1 MTRALRIRML
11 LAVAVLAAAMACAI
25 EATDSLERLELSTV
39 DARFKL
45 RGEQPAPSNL
55 LVVGIDDKTF
65 DELDER
71 WPFSRNRFAKVLETV
86 SAADP
91 SVIVYDVQ
99 FTEQSDDPR
108 ADNRLIEASR
118 AAGNVVFS
126 TTETGEQG
134 ESNVFG
140 GGEALAYAR
149 AESGNG
155 LFPEDPGG
163 VVRRVPAQIDGLDT
177 LAVATLRRL
186 REPIPF
192 VRLGG
197 EGGWIDFRGGGG
209 HIARVSFSDVV
220 QGEIPADRFRDRIV
234 VIGAT
239 APVLQDTHP
248 VSWPDGTMAGPEIHA
263 TAIDT
268 LLRGAPLHTTGEG
281 DNLAIALALALLAP
295 LLALLARPLPG
306 ILVALAAGLAYAV
319 AAQLLFGAG
328 VIVPVV
334 APLAGLA
341 VGFVGTLLVHW
352 LTATFERARTRD
364 VFARF
369 VPDTVVD
376 QVLTRATEEGDPRL
390 GGERMDATVLFSD
403 LRGFTSFAES
413 RDPEQV
419 IDVLNR
425 YLTAMSD
432 AILDHHGTLVA
443 YMGDGIMAVFGAP
456 VGTPDHADQGLAAAR
471 AMLERL
477 EEFNAWIRERGHG
490 EGFKMGIGL
499 HSGPVMSGNV
509 GSARRLEYAA
519 IGDTTNTAARL
530 EGMTK
535 DTPYQLFVG
544 EPTYDRLRTPP
555 EELEFVS
562 ELEVRGRAHGI
573 RVWGLR
579 ETAAPAELPRSTAT

>member
-1 MTRALRIRML
+1 MTRALRVRML
-11 LAVAVLAAAMACAI
+11 VAVAVLAATVACVI
-25 EATDSLERLELSTV
+25 EATGALERLELSTV
-39 DARFKL
+39 DTRFKL
-45 RGEQPAPSNL
+45 RGEQPAPDSL
-55 LVVGIDDKTF
+55 IVVGIDDKTF
-65 DELDER
+65 DDLDER

-91 SVIVYDVQ
+91 AVIVYDVQ
-99 FTEQSDDPR
+99 FTEESDDPR

-126 TTETGEQG
+126 TTETGERG

-149 AESGNG
+149 AASGNG

-177 LAVATLRRL
+177 LSVAAVRRL
-186 REPIPF
+186 GKPIPF
-192 VRLGG
+192 DGLGG
-197 EGGWIDFRGGGG
+197 DGGWIDFRGGGG
-209 HIARVSFSDVV
+209 HLTRVSFSDVV
-220 QGEIPADRFRDRIV
+220 AGAIPPERFRDKIV

-268 LLRGAPLHTTGEG
+268 LLRGAPLRTTGAG

-295 LLALLARPLPG
+295 LLALFLRPLTG
-306 ILVALAAGLAYAV
+306 LLIALAAGILYVV

-328 VIVPVV
+328 WIVPVV

-403 LRGFTSFAES
+403 LRGFTSFAEA

-432 AILDHHGTLVA
+432 AILDHKGTLVA

-456 VGTPDHADQGLAAAR
+456 VASPDHADQALAAAR

-490 EGFKMGIGL
+490 DGFKMGIGL

-535 DTPYQLFVG
+535 GTPYQLFVG
-544 EPTYDRLRTPP
+544 EPTHDRLRAAP
-555 EELEFVS
+555 EDLEFVS

-579 ETAAPAELPRSTAT
+579 EARAPAELPG

>member
-1 MTRALRIRML
+1 MTRSLRVRL
-11 LAVAVLAAAMACAI
+11 LIGVAVLAAAVACVI
-25 EATDSLERLELSTV
+25 EATDSLQRLELSTV

-45 RGEQPAPSNL
+45 RGEQPAPENL
-55 LVVGIDDKTF
+55 IVVGIDDKTF

-71 WPFSRNRFAKVLETV
+71 WPFSRNRFAKALETV
-86 SAADP
+86 SAAGP

-99 FTEQSDDPR
+99 FTEESDDPR

-118 AAGNVVFS
+118 TAGNVVFS

-163 VVRRVPAQIDGLDT
+163 VVRRLPAEIDGLDT
-177 LAVATLRRL
+177 LAVAAVKRL
-186 REPIPF
+186 REPVPYD
-192 VRLGG
+192 RMGG
-197 EGGWIDFRGGGG
+197 EGAWIDFGGGG
-209 HIARVSFSDVV
+209 GRIARVSFSDVV
-220 QGEIPADRFRDRIV
+220 QGEVPPERFRDKIV

-239 APVLQDTHP
+239 APSLQDTHP

-263 TAIDT
+263 TAVDT
-268 LLRGAPLHTTGEG
+268 LLRGAPLQTTGEG

-295 LLALLARPLPG
+295 LLALFVRPVIG
-306 ILVALAAGLAYAV
+306 IAVSLAAGILYAI
-319 AAQLLFGAG
+319 AAQLLFEAG
-328 VIVPVV
+328 WIVPVV

-432 AILDHHGTLVA
+432 AILDHKGTLVA

-456 VGTPDHADQGLAAAR
+456 VASPDHADQALAAAR
-471 AMLERL
+471 AMLGRL
-477 EEFNAWIRERGHG
+477 EEFNAWIREVGHD
-490 EGFKMGIGL
+490 GFKMGIGL

-535 DTPYQLFVG
+535 GTPYQLFVG
-544 EPTYDRLRTPP
+544 EPTHDRLRAAP
-555 EELEFVS
+555 EDLEFVS

-579 ETAAPAELPRSTAT
+579 EAPAPAKLPGSTAS